1 MSISIR
7 QINWYMEPMH
17 IPCMI
22 NYVLELMELEMD
34 LNNSMNITIC
44 INAI

>member
-1 MSISIR
+1 MFISTR
-7 QINWYMEPMH
+7 QIIWYMEPMH

-34 LNNSMNITIC
+34 LNNLVDITIYF
-44 INAI
+44 NAI